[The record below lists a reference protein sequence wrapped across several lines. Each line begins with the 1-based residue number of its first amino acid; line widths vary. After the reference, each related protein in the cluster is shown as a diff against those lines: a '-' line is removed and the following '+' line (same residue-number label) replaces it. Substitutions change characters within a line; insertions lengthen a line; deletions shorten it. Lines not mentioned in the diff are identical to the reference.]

1 MSETG
6 GGPTPSAS
14 TPTRSEVDAERA
26 VQAGGSAPGAGT
38 GGRTSTYRTLE
49 EQGNLS
55 PAEERFERGR
65 RTVGL
70 FAGPALALVVYLLSG
85 TLDGPQRTLAAVLT
99 LVLVYW
105 ISEAIP
111 IPVTAVLGLALT
123 IVLGVAPADDVFG
136 AFASSTI
143 FLFIG
148 GFIIAE
154 AMMTHGLDRRFAF
167 RVLALPGVASSTYRT
182 IVAFG
187 AIAVLLSA
195 FISNTAATAMLFP
208 IALGVIGALSGLV
221 AGQSA
226 GDADASRLRF
236 STALMLMVAYGAS
249 VGGLLTPIGSPPN
262 LIGREFI
269 EAETDARLPFFTWVL
284 NAAPIV
290 GVMFVALCVI
300 LIALNKPETNHI
312 TGADQYIADQRRQLG
327 KMSRG
332 ERNTLFAFAVAVVL
346 WILPGVLGLVLGDDS
361 PVFTDVQERLNEG
374 VVAILAAGLLFLLPT
389 DWKRRRFTLSWN
401 EAVRIDWGTILLF
414 GSGIAL
420 GSLLSSTGLAER
432 LGTSLSESLGVDS
445 LFTITILAVVVAI
458 LISETTSNTAS
469 VGIVVPIIIPIAL
482 AADVDPVI
490 PALAAVFGAS
500 YGFMLPVSTPPNAI
514 VYGSGMV
521 PITKMVRSGVVFD
534 IIGAVLIVLGVSV
547 MARVT
552 GLV

>member
-1 MSETG
+1 MSPAEQ
-6 GGPTPSAS
+6 GPIPSAS
-14 TPTRSEVDAERA
+14 TPTRSPDDTDRA
-26 VQAGGSAPGAGT
+26 ASAPEQGGRGGG

-49 EQGNLS
+49 EQGDLS
-55 PAEERFERGR
+55 PAEERFERAR

-70 FAGPALALVVYLLSG
+70 FVGPVLAVVVYLLAS
-85 TLDGPQRTLAAVLT
+85 TLEGPQRTLAAVLT

-111 IPVTAVLGLALT
+111 IPVTAVLGLALA
-123 IVLGVAPADDVFG
+123 IVLGVAPANDVFG

-167 RVLALPGVASSTYRT
+167 RMLALPGVASSTYRT
-182 IVAFG
+182 IIVFG
-187 AIAVLLSA
+187 VIAMLLSA

-221 AGQSA
+221 AQQSA

-290 GVMFVALCVI
+290 ALMFVALCVI
-300 LIALNKPETNHI
+300 LIALNKPETNKI
-312 TGADQYIADQRRQLG
+312 TGAMDYIIEQRTQMGR
-327 KMSRG
+327 MSRG
-332 ERNTLFAFAVAVVL
+332 ERNTLLAFAVAVTL
-346 WILPGVLGLVLGDDS
+346 WILPGVVGLVLGDDS
-361 PVFTDVQERLNEG
+361 PTYTTVQSRLNEG

-389 DWKRRRFTLSWN
+389 DWKRRRFTLTWN

-445 LFTITILAVVVAI
+445 LFPITILAVVVAI

-469 VGIVVPIIIPIAL
+469 VGIVVPIIIPIAV
-482 AADVDPVI
+482 AAGVNPVI

-534 IIGAVLIVLGVSV
+534 IIGAVLIVGGVSV

>member
-1 MSETG
+1 
-6 GGPTPSAS
+6 
-14 TPTRSEVDAERA
+14 
-26 VQAGGSAPGAGT
+26 
-38 GGRTSTYRTLE
+38 
-49 EQGNLS
+49 
-55 PAEERFERGR
+55 
-65 RTVGL
+65 L
-70 FAGPALALVVYLLSG
+70 FVGPAVLLITLALP
-85 TLDGPQRTLAAVLT
+85 LDLEPAQQTLAAIFLFVI
-99 LVLVYW
+99 VFW
-105 ISEAIP
+105 ITEAIP
-111 IPVTAVLGLALT
+111 IPVTAVLGLCLCVA
-123 IVLGVAPADDVFG
+123 LGVADGDTVFA

-167 RVLALPGVASSTYRT
+167 RVLALPGVAGSTYRT

-187 AIAVLLSA
+187 AIAMLLSA

-208 IALGVIGALSGLV
+208 IALGVVGALSSLV
-221 AGQSA
+221 AAQSK
-226 GDADASRLRF
+226 GDSDASRLRF

-269 EAETDARLPFFTWVL
+269 EQETDARLPFFTWVL

-290 GVMFVALCVI
+290 LVMFVALCVI
-300 LIALNKPETNHI
+300 LIALNRPEARHI
-312 TGADQYIADQRRQLG
+312 TGAEEYIAEQRAALG
-327 KMSRG
+327 GLSRG
-332 ERNTLFAFAVAVVL
+332 ERNTMVAFAVAVTL
-346 WILPGVLGLVLGDDS
+346 WILPGVVGLIAGDES
-361 PVFTDVQERLNEG
+361 STYTDVQERLNEG
-374 VVAILAAGLLFLLPT
+374 VVAILAAALLFVLPT
-389 DWKRRRFTLSWN
+389 NWEQRRFTLTWN

-420 GSLLSSTGLAER
+420 GGLLSSTGLAKE
-432 LGTSLSESLGVDS
+432 LGTSLSESLGVES
-445 LFTITILAVVVAI
+445 LFPITILAVVVAV

-469 VGIVVPIIIPIAL
+469 VGIVVPIVIPIAV
-482 AADVDPVI
+482 AAGVNPVI

-534 IIGAVLIVLGVSV
+534 VIGAVLIVLGVSV

>member
-1 MSETG
+1 MSTTDE
-6 GGPTPSAS
+6 GPTPSAS
-14 TPTRSEVDAERA
+14 TPTRSDVDAE
-26 VQAGGSAPGAGT
+26 QAASAATGPERGG
-38 GGRTSTYRTLE
+38 GGRTSTYRTLD
-49 EQGNLS
+49 EQGHLS
-55 PAEERFERGR
+55 PAEERFERLR
-65 RTVGL
+65 RSVGL
-70 FAGPALALVVYLLSG
+70 ATGPALALLVYLLAG
-85 TLDGPQRTLAAVLT
+85 TLEGPQRTLAAVLT

-111 IPVTAVLGLALT
+111 IPVTAVLGLALA
-123 IVLGVAPADDVFG
+123 IALGVAPADEVFG

-167 RVLALPGVASSTYRT
+167 RVLSLPGVAASTYRT
-182 IVAFG
+182 IIAFG
-187 AIAVLLSA
+187 AIAMLLSA

-208 IALGVIGALSGLV
+208 IALGVVGALSGLV
-221 AGQSA
+221 AQQA
-226 GDADASRLRF
+226 GGGADAGRLRF

-290 GVMFVALCVI
+290 GLMFLALCVI
-300 LIALNKPETNHI
+300 LIALNRPETRSV
-312 TGADQYIADQRRQLG
+312 TGADAYIAEQRSSLG
-327 KMSRG
+327 RMSRG
-332 ERNTLFAFAVAVVL
+332 ERNTLLAFAVAVTL
-346 WILPGVLGLVLGDDS
+346 WILPGVVGLLAGDDS
-361 PVFTDVQERLNEG
+361 SVYTTVQTRLNEG
-374 VVAILAAGLLFLLPT
+374 VVAILAAALLFVLPV
-389 DWKRRRFTLSWN
+389 DWGRRKFTLTWN

-420 GSLLSSTGLAER
+420 GGLLSSTGLAER
-432 LGTSLSESLGVDS
+432 LGTALSESLGVDS
-445 LFTITILAVVVAI
+445 LFPITVLAVVVAI

-469 VGIVVPIIIPIAL
+469 VGIVVPIIIPIAV
-482 AADVDPVI
+482 AAGVNPVI

-534 IIGAVLIVLGVSV
+534 IIGATLIVLGVSV

>member
-1 MSETG
+1 MSTTSE
-6 GGPTPSAS
+6 GPTPTPS
-14 TPTRSEVDAERA
+14 TPTGSDADA
-26 VQAGGSAPGAGT
+26 AQAQQAATGPGRGGGQ
-38 GGRTSTYRTLE
+38 RTSTYRTLE
-49 EQGNLS
+49 EQGELS
-55 PAEERFERGR
+55 PAEERFERLR
-65 RTVGL
+65 RSVGL
-70 FAGPALALVVYLLSG
+70 FAGPALALLVYVITG
-85 TLDGPQRTLAAVLT
+85 GLDGPQRALAAVLT

-111 IPVTAVLGLALT
+111 IPVTAVLALALT
-123 IVLGVAPADDVFG
+123 IVLGVAPAGDVFS

-182 IVAFG
+182 IIAFG
-187 AIAVLLSA
+187 AIAMLLSA

-208 IALGVIGALSGLV
+208 IALGVVGALSGLV
-221 AGQSA
+221 AQQASGTH
-226 GDADASRLRF
+226 DASRLRF

-269 EAETDARLPFFTWVL
+269 EQETDARLPFFTWVL

-290 GVMFVALCVI
+290 LLMFVALCVV
-300 LIALNKPETNHI
+300 LIALNRPETKRI
-312 TGADQYIADQRRQLG
+312 SGAGDYVAEQRRALG
-327 KMSRG
+327 KLSSG
-332 ERNTLFAFAVAVVL
+332 ERNTLLAFAVAVTL
-346 WILPGVLGLVLGDDS
+346 WILPGVVGLVAGDASD
-361 PVFTDVQERLNEG
+361 TYTEVQSRLNEG

-389 DWKRRRFTLSWN
+389 DWKRRRFTLTWN

-432 LGTSLSESLGVDS
+432 LGASLSESLGVDS
-445 LFTITILAVVVAI
+445 LFPLTVLAVVVAI

-469 VGIVVPIIIPIAL
+469 VGVVVPIVIPIAL
-482 AADVDPVI
+482 AAGVNPVI

-534 IIGAVLIVLGVSV
+534 VIGAVLIVLGVSV

-552 GLV
+552 GLA